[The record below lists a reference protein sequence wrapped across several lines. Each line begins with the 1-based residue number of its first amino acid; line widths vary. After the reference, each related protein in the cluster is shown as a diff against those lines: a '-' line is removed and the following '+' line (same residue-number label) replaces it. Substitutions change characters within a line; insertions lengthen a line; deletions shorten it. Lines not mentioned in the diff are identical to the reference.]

1 MSYVSN
7 LTIPARDHLIIVRQ
21 SLVKLTGCHIKAAL
35 LHYFD
40 YWHCSKIQANKDAVH
55 RNRVAERHGDYATE
69 DESLLQW
76 HTFDEMTEDLM
87 GIAGKTK
94 IKQCIA
100 ELVELG
106 YITKHRNPNPKY
118 KFDRTVYYLFHPEVI
133 NQAIAETTMVTQ
145 RSLATHSESSAT
157 HSESSA
163 THGGSHSDPPIPEIT
178 SKTSSEITTDPEH
191 NADREKPEQTYYY
204 VDTMCGGDENF
215 SVVGNHQ
222 QNEDHTSPTYS
233 QTLAIAPNNFSLV
246 TNPTSKDKV
255 SRGFSLSREK
265 SSPTPLDELLNQE
278 YYLGYN
284 NIPCDGPY
292 RLIGPLTAQRMQW
305 VIFHRSDAFKL
316 LRGHDGELYV
326 RSAFDGVLH
335 GPEAIAKHKLK
346 KLFQLAD
353 DSNPLHEEM
362 GLDHHWYNEEM
373 RTAFMFFREYVKT
386 HNITSN
392 FSVGQLLLEMGEIK
406 AESMTEEDYEEFM
419 VF

>member
-1 MSYVSN
+1 MTQNKSKTNKTLAIFASPIPYYPQIRSMTGGVLSAILMQQLEYWFAMPKYSKGFYKFLAPCQNKLCKKGDSWEESLGFSSREFKTAFKAIGIAYKSKNQFRNANNAGDVFEGKFYCSYHD
-7 LTIPARDHLIIVRQ
+7 R
-21 SLVKLTGCHIKAAL
+21 LTGL
-35 LHYFD
+35 TWYFRND
-40 YWHCSKIQANKDAVH
+40 NLVDRAIDDLVNSVNDDQDFLVNDDRAVT
-55 RNRVAERHGDYATE
+55 RN
-69 DESLLQW
+69 DEP
-76 HTFDEMTEDLM
+76 
-87 GIAGKTK
+87 
-94 IKQCIA
+94 
-100 ELVELG
+100 LV
-106 YITKHRNPNPKY
+106 P
-118 KFDRTVYYLFHPEVI
+118 YYT
-133 NQAIAETTMVTQ
+133 ETTNRDYPT
-145 RSLATHSESSAT
+145 
-157 HSESSA
+157 
-163 THGGSHSDPPIPEIT
+163 EI
-178 SKTSSEITTDPEH
+178 TDPEH